1 MTKIALFGTSAD
13 PPTAGH
19 QSILRWLS
27 THYDLVG
34 VWTSDNPFKTHQT
47 SWSHRMAML
56 KLLIDDINLP
66 RNNIYLS
73 KKLSHRCSL
82 ISLAKAKEIWGDNPD
97 YSLVIGSDLV
107 NQIRRWYHIEDLL
120 NQVNLLIIPRSGY
133 NLDKNDLIALKKL
146 GGNYRLAELDAPAV
160 SSTAY
165 RENHN
170 QSVLTQPIQ
179 EYISQE
185 QLYR

>member
-27 THYDLVG
+27 AHYDWVG
-34 VWTSDNPFKTHQT
+34 VWTSDNPFKNHQT
-47 SWSHRMAML
+47 SWCHRMAML
-56 KLLIDDINLP
+56 KLLIDDINPP

-73 KKLSHRCSL
+73 KKLSHRRSL
-82 ISLAKAKEIWGDNPD
+82 TSLAKAKKIWGNYHD
-97 YSLVIGSDLV
+97 YSLVVGSDLI
-107 NQIRRWYHIEDLL
+107 NQIRRWYHIEELL
-120 NQVNLLIIPRSGY
+120 EQVNLLIVPRSGY
-133 NLDKNDLIALKKL
+133 DLAQKDLIALNKL
-146 GGNYRLAELDAPAV
+146 GGNYQIADLDAPAV

-165 RENHN
+165 RENQN
-170 QSVLTQPIQ
+170 KSVLIQPIQ
-179 EYISQE
+179 EYIYQE

>member
-27 THYDLVG
+27 THYDWVG

-56 KLLIDDINLP
+56 KLLIDDINLSS
-66 RNNIYLS
+66 NNIYLS
-73 KKLSHRCSL
+73 EKLSHRCSL
-82 ISLAKAKEIWGDNPD
+82 ISLTKAKEIWGNNPD

-107 NQIRRWYHIEDLL
+107 GQIRRWYHIEDILE
-120 NQVNLLIIPRSGY
+120 QVNLLIVPRSGY
-133 NLDKNDLIALKKL
+133 DLTPKDLIALKKL
-146 GGNYRLAELDAPAV
+146 GGNYQIADLDAPAV

-165 RENHN
+165 RENQN
-170 QSVLTQPIQ
+170 TSVLIQPIQ
-179 EYISQE
+179 EYIYQE